1 MSRKEGIIYAKEY
14 LSSIGYS
21 ILNERNN
28 FKRCIEIQAMKDGI
42 MYQFSVMVLSPNP
55 SGVYFGATNSIEWW
69 EGVRTQDKN
78 HKFFFIIVRTDMPVG
93 PKKIM
98 ILSPDEILKYTSI
111 PSLKFNVSINPN
123 ELAKTRQKYSVNQ
136 IMEIIKNTHNNEENE
151 KID

>member
-1 MSRKEGIIYAKEY
+1 MSRKEGINYAKEY

-69 EGVRTQDKN
+69 EGVRAQDEN
-78 HKFFFIIVRTDMPVG
+78 HKFFFLIIRSDIPAG
-93 PKKIM
+93 PDKI
-98 ILSPDEILKYTSI
+98 IFLKPDDIVKYTSI
-111 PSLKFNVSINPN
+111 PSLKFNLSINPN
-123 ELAKTRQKYSVNQ
+123 NLIKTTQRYSVDQ
-136 IMEIIKNTHNNEENE
+136 ILEIIKKVKNNE